1 MEGECREWVV
11 IAIFIGFS
19 VVCLV
24 IAPNETR
31 GSGPDGS

>member
-19 VVCLV
+19 VVCLL
-24 IAPNETR
+24 IAMRE
-31 GSGPDGS
+31 SE